1 MRIGIVVDSAC
12 DLPREFIDQHAIQIM
27 PITLRIGDVF
37 VEDWRDPVETQKFY
51 AWRLDQGHA
60 DYAESIPYSPE
71 QIETLFLERLVLEY
85 DYVFCL
91 TISGMRSPIFMHA
104 QQAARSVLGKY
115 REIRRSAGCNDAFGL
130 AVLSTRNLFTGQ
142 AVPAAEAARLIA
154 QGCPPSVIG
163 EQLTQLIEHTHTYL
177 VPADLHH
184 IYKRASKKGDNSLGW
199 GAYTLGSLLDV
210 KPLLHYNCDTT
221 HTVGKVRGFSSGAE
235 QLFNRAAEQ
244 IEQGLDAPWICISY
258 GGPLETVRDLKGYG
272 RLERTAI
279 EHDVTIQL
287 APMSKTAAI
296 NVGPGALSLAFA
308 AASHR
313 IQ

>member
-12 DLPREFIDQHAIQIM
+12 DLPREFIDQHTIQIM

-37 VEDWRDPVETQKFY
+37 VEDWRDPIETQKFY
-51 AWRLDQGHA
+51 AWRLDQGRA

-142 AVPAAEAARLIA
+142 SVPAAEATRLIA

-163 EQLTQLIEHTHTYL
+163 ARLTQLIEHTHTYL

-244 IEQGLDAPWICISY
+244 IEQ
-258 GGPLETVRDLKGYG
+258 
-272 RLERTAI
+272 
-279 EHDVTIQL
+279 
-287 APMSKTAAI
+287 
-296 NVGPGALSLAFA
+296 
-308 AASHR
+308 
-313 IQ
+313 

>member
-12 DLPREFIDQHAIQIM
+12 DLPREFIDQHAVQIM
-27 PITLRIGDVF
+27 PITLRIGEMF

-51 AWRLDQGHA
+51 VWRLDQGSA
-60 DYAESIPYSPE
+60 DYAESIAYSPQ
-71 QIETLFLERLVLEY
+71 QIEALFLERLVVDY

-91 TISGMRSPIFMHA
+91 TISAMRSPIYEHA
-104 QQAARSVLGKY
+104 QQAARGILKKY
-115 REIRRSAGCNDAFGL
+115 RDIRRQAGCNDAFGL

-142 AVPAAEAARLIA
+142 AVPAAEAIRLIG
-154 QGCPPSVIG
+154 QGCAPSVIG
-163 EQLTQLIEHTHTYL
+163 ARLTQLIEHTHTYM

-184 IYKRASKKGDNSLGW
+184 IYKRASKKGDTSLGW

-210 KPLLHYNCDTT
+210 KPLLHYNRDTT
-221 HTVGKVRGFSSGAE
+221 STVGKVRGFAAGAE
-235 QLFNRAAEQ
+235 QLFARATGQ
-244 IEQGLDAPWICISY
+244 IERGLDAPWISISY
-258 GGPLETVRDLKGYG
+258 GGPLEAVRNLKGYG
-272 RLERTAI
+272 RLARTAI
-279 EHDVTIQL
+279 ENDVTIQL